1 MGWTHTDLTAV
12 SGARPALTAPWAYMF
27 DAQGTQHVVHIA
39 YDGHVIEL
47 WSDSS
52 GWHHNDLSI
61 AAGAPTVTND
71 SRGNRAAGY
80 VFAAEG
86 TQHVF
91 YVPSDCHVH
100 ELWWDGGGGWHHND
114 LTNVVPGTSL
124 SLVQGPCAFVFDA
137 EGTQHVD
144 YVASDFHVH
153 ELWWQNGAW
162 HHNDITAAA
171 SAPPAADGSRPV
183 GYVFADQATQ
193 HVDYVGMDG
202 HIHELWWQAG
212 HWNHND
218 LTAATGSPLPD
229 TSGLAAYTFA
239 AEGTQHVDYVS
250 QDHHVHELWWN
261 SDGWHDED
269 LTAASGAPVLG
280 WTVLCAYAFEAQRT
294 QHVVCAGD
302 DGSMHEL
309 WWASDGWHYTDL
321 TPQIQSALAALA
333 MPAGYVF
340 SQQGT
345 QHVDYVGIVDNHI
358 YELRWQRESPPID
371 PVPPPSGAAE

>member
-1 MGWTHTDLTAV
+1 MG
-12 SGARPALTAPWAYMF
+12 
-27 DAQGTQHVVHIA
+27 
-39 YDGHVIEL
+39 
-47 WSDSS
+47 
-52 GWHHNDLSI
+52 
-61 AAGAPTVTND
+61 
-71 SRGNRAAGY
+71 
-80 VFAAEG
+80 
-86 TQHVF
+86 
-91 YVPSDCHVH
+91 C
-100 ELWWDGGGGWHHND
+100 
-114 LTNVVPGTSL
+114 
-124 SLVQGPCAFVFDA
+124 
-137 EGTQHVD
+137 
-144 YVASDFHVH
+144 
-153 ELWWQNGAW
+153 
-162 HHNDITAAA
+162 
-171 SAPPAADGSRPV
+171 
-183 GYVFADQATQ
+183 
-193 HVDYVGMDG
+193 
-202 HIHELWWQAG
+202 
-212 HWNHND
+212 
-218 LTAATGSPLPD
+218 ATGGKRMSKKTWARD